1 MNEFSIKNGE
11 LIKYNG
17 SESNVAIPENVTE
30 IGEFSFRDCKSLVFI
45 SIPDNVTK
53 ISDYA
58 FCGCINLISVTIPNN
73 VTEIGDR
80 AFKNCASLTFIS
92 VPNSVKKIG
101 YWIFDGCKNLI
112 SVTIPDKVTEIGYG
126 AFMNCANMNYIII
139 HESVIDIANNAFD
152 GCQRLTIICREN
164 SYAHSF
170 CIKNRLPFIFDY
182 QFEAFHGLLPVGF
195 KNLASPF
202 LADEERPYIFISYS
216 HKDRGIILP
225 ILKTLYE
232 SGWRIWYDEGLTIGD
247 LYDKMLEDHIKNCS
261 AFLLFVTEHSL
272 SSYYIKEN
280 EIPWAIHYNKPI
292 IKCIM
297 DKGIDWRIK

>member
-30 IGEFSFRDCKSLVFI
+30 IGEFSFHDCKSLVFI

-58 FCGCINLISVTIPNN
+58 FCGCINLISVTIPNS

-152 GCQRLTIICREN
+152 GCQRLTIICCEN

-247 LYDKMLEDHIKNCS
+247 LYDKMLEDHIKYCS

-280 EIPWAIHYNKPI
+280 EIHGQPI
-292 IKCIM
+292 ITSQSSSA
-297 DKGIDWRIK
+297 